1 MVLVS
6 SLNQLQSLCQSAPPI
21 TTRESPIRC
30 NDGGSG
36 CRIRRVLPLWQIQS
50 GMSDVLCIGTSGML
64 AGCVRS
70 LIMDGHRIACL
81 ARNPSRLKA
90 LKESIP
96 DGDRSSLST
105 HLCDYRNLDQL
116 AQTLDA
122 LSFEPEA
129 AICWVHSPA
138 DPVLRVIRDRVPDMD
153 MLRVLGSSTRRP
165 DDHSN
170 SAGRFVTLGFV
181 IEHGRSRWLT
191 HEEISA
197 GVYEAFVSGTAESIV
212 GVIEPWGMRP

>member
-30 NDGGSG
+30 HDGGSG

-50 GMSDVLCIGTSGML
+50 RMTHVLCIGMSGTL

-81 ARNPSRLKA
+81 ARNPSRLKS
-90 LKESIP
+90 LKDSIP
-96 DGDRSSLST
+96 DETRPSLST
-105 HLCDYRNLDQL
+105 HLCDYRDLSQL

-122 LSFEPEA
+122 MPFEPEA

-138 DPVLRVIRDRVPDMD
+138 DPVLRVIRERFPGSD
-153 MLRVLGSSTRRP
+153 MLRVLGSSTQKP
-165 DDHSN
+165 DDRSN
-170 SAGRFVTLGFV
+170 DLGRFVTLGFV

-197 GVYEAFVSGTAESIV
+197 GVYEAFVSGKPESIV
-212 GVIEPWGMRP
+212 GVIEPWEMRP